1 MFFSYKLKYFVHN
14 GVSADTGATAEL
26 EATNIQ
32 MIASNFSWDELNKS
46 SANAILGCIDI
57 FDKSDYLIY
66 RVRYLV

>member
-1 MFFSYKLKYFVHN
+1 MFFSYKLKYFVR
-14 GVSADTGATAEL
+14 VSADTGATAEL

-46 SANAILGCIDI
+46 CANAILGCIDI